1 MHERAYSGGLEANCR
16 GRWAERLVMGLGAKP
31 LNDFQ
36 NFDFDREAKCNPFS
50 VFGKLLNNVN

>member
-1 MHERAYSGGLEANCR
+1 
-16 GRWAERLVMGLGAKP
+16 MGLGAKP